1 MRDCYRLEGGSI
13 QVAVKALPGASKTEF
28 AGIQDG
34 RLKVRLAAAPEGGK
48 ANAELA
54 AFFAKALGCAKRD
67 IALLHGA
74 KSRHK
79 TIGLP
84 LACGMALEKILEE
97 LQP

>member
-1 MRDCYRLEGGSI
+1 MHDCYRLEGGSI
-13 QVAVKALPGASKTEF
+13 QVAVKALPGASRTEF
-28 AGIQDG
+28 AGLKDG
-34 RLKVRLAAAPEGGK
+34 RLRVRVAAAPQDGK

-54 AFFAKALGCAKRD
+54 AFFARALGCAKRD
-67 IALLHGA
+67 IALLHGE